1 MCEPNIARSCSLSL
15 SVNESQRRA
24 GQLSEVHLPLLF
36 NSISGVVCWVMC
48 RTHAT
53 LSHSSRPWVDRPT
66 AAEKVPWRWEARGS
80 VFFYYIWCS
89 LCGVPT
95 NLSLILSVCLS
106 LSLTLFSLTG
116 SFFLHT
122 WIPVGVC
129 NSKHLLGKMLVAAP
143 SPHGLTGPI
152 PLALRPEEYGHMTSN
167 ILIWGLGCIL
177 SNRKLFFV
185 LFCFSPLPNQQKYF
199 TFRHLRHFHY
209 CRLFYGGPMAEI

>member
-15 SVNESQRRA
+15 ARVLSLSLSVNGSQRRA
-24 GQLSEVHLPLLF
+24 GQLSDVRLPLLF

-53 LSHSSRPWVDRPT
+53 LSHSSPPWTDRPT
-66 AAEKVPWRWEARGS
+66 AAEKVPWRWEAKGRA
-80 VFFYYIWCS
+80 FFFFIHLVLIVWSPYKS
-89 LCGVPT
+89 L
-95 NLSLILSVCLS
+95 SHSVCLS

-129 NSKHLLGKMLVAAP
+129 NSKHSLGKMLVAAP

-152 PLALRPEEYGHMTSN
+152 PPALRPEE
-167 ILIWGLGCIL
+167 
-177 SNRKLFFV
+177 
-185 LFCFSPLPNQQKYF
+185 
-199 TFRHLRHFHY
+199 
-209 CRLFYGGPMAEI
+209 

>member
-15 SVNESQRRA
+15 SVNGSQRRA
-24 GQLSEVHLPLLF
+24 GQLSDVHLPLLF

-66 AAEKVPWRWEARGS
+66 AAEKVPWRWEARGRAF
-80 VFFYYIWCS
+80 FFYYIWCS

-95 NLSLILSVCLS
+95 NLSLILSVSRSFLLCS
-106 LSLTLFSLTG
+106 LLQEA
-116 SFFLHT
+116 FFLHT

-129 NSKHLLGKMLVAAP
+129 NSKHSLGKMLVDAP

-152 PLALRPEEYGHMTSN
+152 HLALRPEEYGHMTSN
-167 ILIWGLGCIL
+167 IFIWGLGCIL

-185 LFCFSPLPNQQKYF
+185 LFCFSPLPNQQLF
-199 TFRHLRHFHY
+199 DTRHFHY
-209 CRLFYGGPMAEI
+209 CRLFYGGSMADI